1 MNSWWMPVHKLG
13 IPVLSVPGPTA
24 IATAVALSGL
34 ATARFTFE
42 GFLSVNKSSRMDAS
56 PVAEERNPHHGVL

>member
-1 MNSWWMPVHKLG
+1 MPIVTDAGMPCISDPGEQLVDACHKLG

-34 ATARFTFE
+34 ATA
-42 GFLSVNKSSRMDAS
+42 GLPSRAF
-56 PVAEERNPHHGVL
+56 